1 MMPTVTWPVLLAL
14 FATLAA
20 CGGQGT
26 APKTPPPVPDGPAP
40 LPATN
45 DATLPKPPVP
55 DPAPVPAP
63 TPAPVPADD
72 GFRLAFHLE
81 DGETSKDSHRIVW
94 SCRVAGFS
102 VVYSGP
108 HGECERGQCAHKET
122 RFALSAAQREGVIAV
137 LEERNLLRDHTSV
150 RPVRGIGNWV
160 KTTLQVTRSGKT
172 TILRVEGMTN
182 EWGRTEGKTV
192 LDPDARA
199 VLSAFDALRRHLAA
213 IAKGHFPEYHAN

>member
-1 MMPTVTWPVLLAL
+1 MIPTVTWPVLLAL
-14 FATLAA
+14 FATLSA

-26 APKTPPPVPDGPAP
+26 PPKTPPPVPDGPVAP
-40 LPATN
+40 PA
-45 DATLPKPPVP
+45 ATDDPVVPPKK
-55 DPAPVPAP
+55 PA
-63 TPAPVPADD
+63 PAPVPADD

-94 SCRVAGFS
+94 SCRVEGFS
-102 VVYSGP
+102 AVYSGP
-108 HGECERGQCAHKET
+108 HGPCERGQCAHKET
-122 RFALSAAQREGVIAV
+122 RFALSAAQREVVIAV

-199 VLSAFDALRRHLAA
+199 VLSSLDALRRRLAA
-213 IAKGHFPEYHAN
+213 IAVGHFPEYHAN